1 MGERRRALGNR
12 RWATGNRPRAI
23 AGNRWWFMVMALCL
37 TITMLQGQESP
48 TARWYYE
55 PQYEPPERQVDMLHM
70 RLEVSFE
77 PEKGLVK
84 GRVTH
89 RFTPLRQRVDSLFFN
104 APGIRIVSAWMDGSP
119 LPFTISPAGITVSFA
134 RPLTWNTTDS
144 ITIVYEATPRRG
156 LFFVGWNDPTGRSRK
171 QIWTQGQGIDNRN
184 WIPCYDEQN
193 DKLTTETF
201 ITFNSSYRALS
212 NGGLVNEHRNADG
225 TTTWHYAMSHPHSVY
240 LVMIGIGNYSVEE
253 RHSKHGVPVNLWY
266 YPEYPD
272 RVEPTYRY
280 SAEALDFLERETGI
294 PYPWE
299 SYAQIPVQDFLYGGM
314 ENTTATVFG
323 DFFLVDRR
331 AFLDRNYISV
341 NVHELTH
348 QWFGD
353 YVTGRSGRQSW
364 LHESFAT
371 FYAKLFLKEISGP
384 DAYQW
389 ERRREQDV
397 ALRASEQNLYPILHS
412 RAGSDRAYS
421 KGSAVIDM
429 MRYVFGEDAFRRVVT
444 HYLQR
449 HAYGIVET
457 NDLYQ
462 AFQDVL
468 GLSPFWFFEQWIYRG
483 GEPHYAVSYQDVT
496 PRDGLRQTVVS
507 IRQVHETGDLVKLF
521 TMPVVFEV
529 HYRDGSVDR
538 TRQTIARESE
548 TVIVPNTK
556 GREITFVLCDP
567 GSWIIKKITFPKSFA
582 ELESQLAGAP
592 EMIDRFDALHAL
604 KETPVAAKKT
614 MLLKVYAKE
623 PFPALRAEVIKQIG
637 GDDSPEC
644 RMLLTRAISDPAV
657 EVRSAALAAVDRIPD
672 ALRPALERLVT
683 DSSYALAASA
693 MEKLSAQFPDQR
705 AKYLAWTKDDRGV
718 GNHIKILWHQIQA
731 ANGVSAS
738 LDSLVDMA
746 GPSFEYRTRVNAFA
760 ALRALNHVDSTLVLN
775 LCEALLHPNN
785 RLRGPA
791 EEATVYFLGQ
801 SAYKRLFAAVVQN
814 HKWTPG
820 QQEILKRVLQP
831 D

>member
-1 MGERRRALGNR
+1 MGNR
-12 RWATGNRPRAI
+12 HWAIGNRLWELGEI
-23 AGNRWWFMVMALCL
+23 RWWFIVLALGL
-37 TITMLQGQESP
+37 TTTMLHGQEMP

-55 PQYEPPERQVDMLHM
+55 PQYEPPEHQADMLHM

-89 RFTPLRQRVDSLFFN
+89 VFTPLRERVDSLFFN
-104 APGIRIVSAWMDGSP
+104 GPGIRVSSATLNGSP
-119 LPFTISPAGITVSFA
+119 TTFTSSPEGITVRFA
-134 RPLTWNTTDS
+134 PPLAWNSTDS
-144 ITIVYEATPRRG
+144 ITFVYEATPHRG
-156 LFFVGWNDPTGRSRK
+156 LYFVGWNDPTGRSRK
-171 QIWTQGQGIDNRN
+171 QIWTQGQGIENRN
-184 WIPCYDEQN
+184 WIPCYDQQN
-193 DKLTTETF
+193 DKLATET
-201 ITFNSSYRALS
+201 IVTFNSDYRVLS
-212 NGGLVNEHRNADG
+212 NGGLLNEHRNPDG

-240 LVMIGIGNYSVEE
+240 LVMLGIGKYSVDQ
-253 RHSKHGVPVNLWY
+253 RQSKRGVPVNLWY

-280 SAEALDFLERETGI
+280 SAEAMDFLERETGI

-331 AFLDRNYISV
+331 AFLDRNYIGV

-353 YVTGRSGRQSW
+353 YITGRSGKQSW
-364 LHESFAT
+364 LQESFAT
-371 FYAKLFLKEISGP
+371 FYAKLFLKEISGE

-412 RAGSDRAYS
+412 RAGSERAYS
-421 KGSAVIDM
+421 KGSTVIDM
-429 MRYVFGEDAFRRVVT
+429 MRYVFGEEAYRRVIT
-444 HYLQR
+444 YYLKR
-449 HAYGIVET
+449 HAYGVVET

-468 GLSPFWFFEQWIYRG
+468 GVSPSWFFEEWIYRG
-483 GEPHYAVSYQDVT
+483 GEPHYAVAFQDVT
-496 PRDGLRQTVVS
+496 THAGQRQTVVS
-507 IRQVHETGDLVKLF
+507 IRQVHETNDLVKLF

-529 HYRDGSVDR
+529 HYRDGNVDR

-548 TVIVPNTK
+548 TVIIPNAK
-556 GREITFVLCDP
+556 GREIAFVLCDP
-567 GSWIIKKITFPKSFA
+567 GSWITKRITFPKSFA
-582 ELESQLAGAP
+582 ELEAQLTGAP

-604 KETPVAAKKT
+604 TDTAVALKRD
-614 MLLKVYAKE
+614 LLTKVYAKE
-623 PFPALRAEVIKQIG
+623 RFPALRAEVIRQIG
-637 GDDSPEC
+637 GDDSPGC
-644 RMLLTRAISDPAV
+644 RTLLTRAIADPAV
-657 EVRSAALAAVDRIPD
+657 EVRSAALSAVDRIPD
-672 ALRPALERLVT
+672 ALRPAFERLVT

-693 MEKLSAQFPDQR
+693 MEKLSTQFPDHR
-705 AKYLAWTKDDRGV
+705 ATYLAWTKDDCGV
-718 GNHIKILWHQIQA
+718 GNQIKILWHKI
-731 ANGVSAS
+731 NVTTGVHAS

-760 ALRALNHVDSTLVLN
+760 ALRALNHLDSTLVLN
-775 LCEALLHPNN
+775 LCEALTHPNS

-791 EEATVYFLGQ
+791 EEATGYFLGQ
-801 SAYKRLFAAVVQN
+801 AAYRNLFTDVVGKR
-814 HKWTPG
+814 KWTEL
-820 QQEILKRVLQP
+820 QQEALNRILQSN
-831 D
+831 

>member
-1 MGERRRALGNR
+1 MDNR
-12 RWATGNRPRAI
+12 EVVRKSSKTGLMVLFI
-23 AGNRWWFMVMALCL
+23 ASCML
-37 TITMLQGQESP
+37 TNMLHGQDIP

-55 PQYEPPERQVDMLHM
+55 PQYEPAEHQVDMLHM

-89 RFTPLRQRVDSLFFN
+89 IFTPLRERVDSLFFN
-104 APGIRIVSAWMDGSP
+104 GPGIRISSATVNGSA
-119 LPFTISPAGITVSFA
+119 LAFSSSPEGITVRFT
-134 RPLTWNTTDS
+134 RPLSWNTTDS
-144 ITIVYEATPRRG
+144 ITFVYEATPRRG
-156 LFFVGWNDPTGRSRK
+156 LYFVGWNDPTGRSRK
-171 QIWTQGQGIDNRN
+171 QIWTQGQGVDNRN

-193 DKLTTETF
+193 DKLTTETI
-201 ITFNSSYRALS
+201 ITFNSGYRVLS
-212 NGGLVNEHRNADG
+212 NGVLSSEHRNTDS

-240 LVMIGIGNYSVEE
+240 LVMLGIGKYSVDE
-253 RHSKHGVPVNLWY
+253 RQSKRGVPVKLWY

-280 SAEALDFLERETGI
+280 SAEAVDFLERETGI

-323 DFFLVDRR
+323 DFFLVDHR
-331 AFLDRNYISV
+331 AFLDRNYIGV
-341 NVHELTH
+341 NVHELAH

-353 YVTGRSGRQSW
+353 YITGRNGRQSW
-364 LHESFAT
+364 LQESFAT
-371 FYAKLFLKEISGP
+371 FYAKLFLKEISGD

-412 RAGSDRAYS
+412 RAGSERVYS
-421 KGSAVIDM
+421 KGSTVIDM
-429 MRYVFGEDAFRRVVT
+429 MRYVFGEEAYRRVIT
-444 HYLQR
+444 YYLKR

-468 GLSPFWFFEQWIYRG
+468 GLSPSWFFEQWIYRG

-496 PRDGLRQTVVS
+496 MRAGQHQTVVS
-507 IRQVHETGDLVKLF
+507 IRQVHETNDLVKLF
-521 TMPVVFEV
+521 TMPMVFEV
-529 HYRDGSVDR
+529 RYRDGDVDR
-538 TRQTIARESE
+538 IRRTIARESE
-548 TVIVPNTK
+548 TVTIPNTK
-556 GREITFVLCDP
+556 AREIAFVLCDP
-567 GSWIIKKITFPKSFA
+567 GSWITKRITFPKSFA
-582 ELESQLAGAP
+582 ELEAQLTGAS

-604 KETPVAAKKT
+604 TDTAVASKKD
-614 MLLKVYAKE
+614 LLIKVYTKE
-623 PFPALRAEVIKQIG
+623 RFPALRAEVIKQIG
-637 GDDSPEC
+637 GDDSPDC
-644 RMLLTRAISDPAV
+644 RTLLTRAITDPAV
-657 EVRSAALAAVDRIPD
+657 EVRSAALAAVDRIPN
-672 ALRPALERLVT
+672 AMRPAFERLVT

-693 MEKLSAQFPDQR
+693 MEKLSTQFPDQR
-705 AKYLAWTKDDRGV
+705 AKYLAWTKDDRGI
-718 GNHIKILWHQIQA
+718 GNQMRVLWHKINA
-731 ANGVSAS
+731 GNGVRAS

-760 ALRALNHVDSTLVLN
+760 ALRALNHLDSTLVLN
-775 LCEALLHPNN
+775 LCDALIHPNN

-791 EEATVYFLGQ
+791 EEVTGYFLGQ
-801 SAYKRLFAAVVQN
+801 SAHRELFTAVVQK
-814 HKWTPG
+814 HTWTQA
-820 QQEILKRVLQP
+820 QQVLLKKVLQS